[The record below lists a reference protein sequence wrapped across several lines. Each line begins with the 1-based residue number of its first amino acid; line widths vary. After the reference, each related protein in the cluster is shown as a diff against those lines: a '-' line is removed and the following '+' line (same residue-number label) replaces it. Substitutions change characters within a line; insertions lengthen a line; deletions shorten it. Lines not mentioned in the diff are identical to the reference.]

1 MIPGLAIDFDRYRFE
16 NNDLKRKLDML
27 NDTNRTNNSRQVD
40 YKAME
45 DNLRQAR
52 DTLKQERDRLANCE
66 LSLSRT
72 TRELNETR
80 RDYAALLRQKDTTS
94 DELAQLCDTNSAQ
107 KSALTNL
114 NLTVQQLNN
123 ALADKDAELANFRK
137 EIEVGFLVCENNPL
151 LLQTL
156 REYNSDENK
165 LLVQQIQMLMA
176 QNQDLHKRSDNFYV
190 EQKELQEK
198 LLNIRRHKEK
208 LEQRLVEQYK
218 QQVEKKP
225 EKTTLVKRA
234 AKALNLRVS

>member
-1 MIPGLAIDFDRYRFE
+1 M
-16 NNDLKRKLDML
+16 
-27 NDTNRTNNSRQVD
+27 
-40 YKAME
+40 
-45 DNLRQAR
+45 
-52 DTLKQERDRLANCE
+52 
-66 LSLSRT
+66 
-72 TRELNETR
+72 
-80 RDYAALLRQKDTTS
+80 
-94 DELAQLCDTNSAQ
+94 
-107 KSALTNL
+107 
-114 NLTVQQLNN
+114 
-123 ALADKDAELANFRK
+123 
-137 EIEVGFLVCENNPL
+137 
-151 LLQTL
+151 LQTL